1 MGVKFPSSKSLNQVV
16 HTNGVS
22 YKWDGRKFKKLTP
35 NTLSTDSITGLATS
49 VASTVDSAYVTG
61 ILGITSVGNSIQTTV
76 DSAYVTGILG
86 ITSVANTIQTTV
98 DSDYVTA
105 LVGYQLSV
113 VSTLPG
119 SPDANTIYFVTG

>member
-61 ILGITSVGNSIQTTV
+61 ILGITSV
-76 DSAYVTGILG
+76 
-86 ITSVANTIQTTV
+86 ANTIQTTV

-105 LVGYQLSV
+105 LVGYQLSI
-113 VSTLPG
+113 VSALPG